1 MKNFDHFL
9 KVCRN
14 KSLVIIIQTLKI
26 LESAIQI
33 NIPSW
38 TIQIIISFCYFCS
51 QIICTLETAMKIS
64 YLPLQPLCQRQQRPQ
79 GRWEW
84 KGLRKQTFEARVRA
98 RARFW
103 QQLKRPRYGLR
114 GTQDRGNLL
123 GFYYTLFIFG
133 NISWLTLSN
142 TSEGG
147 IQGQTK
153 IWMYL
158 MILSRDHPDTSWF
171 PRPLIHVWGKGRSL
185 QSDISSA
192 F

>member
-1 MKNFDHFL
+1 
-9 KVCRN
+9 
-14 KSLVIIIQTLKI
+14 
-26 LESAIQI
+26 
-33 NIPSW
+33 
-38 TIQIIISFCYFCS
+38 
-51 QIICTLETAMKIS
+51 MKIS

-171 PRPLIHVWGKGRSL
+171 PRPLIHVWGATFHLLSNQQDTCQMRQTKCNEMH
-185 QSDISSA
+185 SSMSWKRMQI
-192 F
+192 